1 MGWGLKKG
9 RVIAFTLH
17 TSQLSFYLEVRKN
30 ACRYRIQV
38 MIVRMKVTGE
48 GSGAGQL
55 KDLGSWVGLLEQLY
69 ES

>member
-1 MGWGLKKG
+1 
-9 RVIAFTLH
+9 
-17 TSQLSFYLEVRKN
+17 
-30 ACRYRIQV
+30 

-55 KDLGSWVGLLEQLY
+55 KDPGSWVGLLELLS